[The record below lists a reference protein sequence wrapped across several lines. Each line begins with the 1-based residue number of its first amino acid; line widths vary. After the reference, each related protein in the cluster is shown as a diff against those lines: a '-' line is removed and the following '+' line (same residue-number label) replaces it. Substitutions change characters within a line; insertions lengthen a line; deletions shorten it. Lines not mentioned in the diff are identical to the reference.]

1 MLAELLKA
9 TGNVAGFLGQR
20 AGVVCGGAGRKE
32 PNRRG
37 CSPMDTGRDAAE
49 AGRFM

>member
-1 MLAELLKA
+1 MFAELLKA
-9 TGNVAGFLGQR
+9 PGSAAGFLGQR

-32 PNRRG
+32 WNRRG

-49 AGRFM
+49 ARGFM